1 MTEART
7 IFHIDVNSAFLSW
20 EAVYRINFL
29 GEERD
34 LRNMVSAI
42 GGDVEKR
49 HGIILAKSIP
59 AKKYNIRTGESILEA
74 RQKCPHLLI
83 MPPDYDLYESCS
95 EAFMEILRE
104 YSDMV
109 EQYSID
115 EAYIDVTDAMGLYS
129 SPVDLASKIKD
140 RIRDKLGFT
149 VNIGI
154 STNKLLAKMASDFTK
169 PDRVHTLYPE
179 EIPVKMWPLPVGD
192 LFYVGRASQKKLYKL
207 GIRTIGE
214 LAHADPQT
222 LQNHMKSHG
231 LLIWNYANG
240 IDYSLVCPDIPANKG
255 YGNSTTVAFDV
266 KDAVTAKMV
275 LLGLCETVGTRIRR
289 DGAEVQ
295 VVSVG
300 VRYQD
305 DLSHESMQITLDEP
319 TDITTELYNASC
331 CLFDKLWDG
340 KRANRHIGVHTAH
353 VKTQTGCRQL
363 SLFETKDYEKMKML
377 DKAVDSIR
385 LKYGKEAVMRSVF
398 LLNPGI
404 DPMIGGISKEKRG
417 IHQND

>member
-1 MTEART
+1 MTETRT

-207 GIRTIGE
+207 GIQIG
-214 LAHADPQT
+214 
-222 LQNHMKSHG
+222 
-231 LLIWNYANG
+231 
-240 IDYSLVCPDIPANKG
+240 
-255 YGNSTTVAFDV
+255 
-266 KDAVTAKMV
+266 
-275 LLGLCETVGTRIRR
+275 R
-289 DGAEVQ
+289 
-295 VVSVG
+295 
-300 VRYQD
+300 
-305 DLSHESMQITLDEP
+305 
-319 TDITTELYNASC
+319 
-331 CLFDKLWDG
+331 
-340 KRANRHIGVHTAH
+340 AH
-353 VKTQTGCRQL
+353 V
-363 SLFETKDYEKMKML
+363 
-377 DKAVDSIR
+377 
-385 LKYGKEAVMRSVF
+385 
-398 LLNPGI
+398 
-404 DPMIGGISKEKRG
+404 
-417 IHQND
+417 